1 MHIGRMRESAVAN
14 MNILDENLQRKAFA
28 DIVITELKEGLK
40 TAQLI

>member
-14 MNILDENLQRKAFA
+14 MNIIDENLHRKAFA